1 MAYLTLDTAN
11 SEAVG
16 TALGSS
22 GRGRALLIVN
32 AGGGTALAAESTA
45 RNGIEGSTDGP
56 GYIGVAGS
64 SRAPAAGPGV
74 LGEGNPGVYGAGGI
88 TLSNPTLGIGVY
100 GTRVGRGGGPGTYLI
115 GVSGQSDAYGGPWG
129 LIPGT
134 QLFGVSGESD
144 IGIGVGGG
152 TDSGVGVVGDGGRGG
167 VGIVAVGNDSNY
179 AFVTQGGFVGHGP
192 GPATGD
198 VLIQGAL
205 IVTGP
210 KSAAVK
216 LRDGS
221 HRALYCVESPE
232 CRFEDFGRAR
242 LVRGK
247 ARVRLDRTFAAV
259 VRTGDYH
266 VFLSPEGLSHGLY
279 VSRRTR
285 EGFEVREQHRGTST
299 VRFSYRIVA
308 RRKDVDAPRFKRVKL
323 PVLPKLPFLRE
334 IPRPPKPAQM
344 PKPDRAPEMRRLLH
358 LLRTKKRSDRKM
370 GRRSS
375 RAR

>member
-11 SEAVG
+11 QEAVG

-22 GRGRALLIVN
+22 GRGYALTVVN
-32 AGGGTALAAESTA
+32 AGGGTALAADSTA
-45 RNGIEGSTDGP
+45 RNGIEGSSDAPRGIGVWGTGHWGVFGQGNP
-56 GYIGVAGS
+56 GVAGS
-64 SRAPAAGPGV
+64 GGV
-74 LGEGNPGVYGAGGI
+74 
-88 TLSNPTLGIGVY
+88 TLSNPTLGVGVY
-100 GTRVGRGGGPGTYLI
+100 GSHQGLGGGPGTYLI
-115 GVSGQSDAYGGPWG
+115 GVSGQSDNLSAGGA
-129 LIPGT
+129 LLLPGT
-134 QLFGVSGESD
+134 QLIGVSGGSD
-144 IGIGVGGG
+144 TGIGVGGG
-152 TDSGVGVVGDGGRGG
+152 TDSGVGVVGDGGRSGIG
-167 VGIVAVGNDSNY
+167 VLAIGNDANY
-179 AFVTQGGFVGHGP
+179 ALVTQPGFGGHGH
-192 GPATGD
+192 ASGD

-205 IVTGP
+205 IVTGSP

-232 CRFEDFGRAR
+232 CWFEDFGRAR

-259 VRTGDYH
+259 IRTGDYH

-285 EGFEVREQHRGTST
+285 DGFEVREQHRGTST
-299 VRFSYRIVA
+299 VPFSYRIVA

-323 PVLPKLPFLRE
+323 PTFPKLPVLRA

-344 PKPDRAPEMRRLLH
+344 AKPDRAPETQRLLS
-358 LLRTKKRSDRKM
+358 LLRTKKRSGRKL